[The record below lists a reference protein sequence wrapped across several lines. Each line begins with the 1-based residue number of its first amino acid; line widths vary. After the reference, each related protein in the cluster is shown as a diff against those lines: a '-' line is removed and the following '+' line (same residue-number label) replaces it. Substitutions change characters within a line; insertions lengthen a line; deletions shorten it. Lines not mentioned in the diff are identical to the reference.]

1 MANSAHIDSIL
12 ELRRSE
18 SYCSRACRRGQAQ
31 FKERKACVAP
41 AESTRKCSSLLV
53 KSHEHPAWGPD
64 IIDVRHTA
72 STTSPGSCRRLKERG
87 SYRPRGGVRLLLC
100 GRLGFSGGGLDGP
113 ACASGMMIWRF
124 HYIVRRLAGLHSR
137 GIGAIL

>member
-1 MANSAHIDSIL
+1 MWQIRHIL
-12 ELRRSE
+12 
-18 SYCSRACRRGQAQ
+18 
-31 FKERKACVAP
+31 
-41 AESTRKCSSLLV
+41 TRFSNCGGV
-53 KSHEHPAWGPD
+53 
-64 IIDVRHTA
+64 
-72 STTSPGSCRRLKERG
+72 SPIVVGLAGEARPSSCRRLKERG
-87 SYRPRGGVRLLLC
+87 SYRPRGGARLLLC

>member
-41 AESTRKCSSLLV
+41 AASTRKCSSLLV

-72 STTSPGSCRRLKERG
+72 STTSPGSCRRLKE
-87 SYRPRGGVRLLLC
+87 
-100 GRLGFSGGGLDGP
+100 
-113 ACASGMMIWRF
+113 
-124 HYIVRRLAGLHSR
+124 
-137 GIGAIL
+137 

>member
-41 AESTRKCSSLLV
+41 AASTRKCSSLLV
-53 KSHEHPAWGPD
+53 KSHEHPAWGT
-64 IIDVRHTA
+64 RHHRCTTYGIYDFARFVQTFERARVIQA
-72 STTSPGSCRRLKERG
+72 SWRRASSPLWAF
-87 SYRPRGGVRLLLC
+87 
-100 GRLGFSGGGLDGP
+100 GFFWWWS
-113 ACASGMMIWRF
+113 
-124 HYIVRRLAGLHSR
+124 
-137 GIGAIL
+137 